1 VTLTAYTAGLSAAKI
16 VAQCEALSHYPGLNL
31 VSGSEVI
38 TAPAYVALNEILTSL
53 YTRHE
58 WPFLAT
64 AANVVIASRENSL
77 PVDFWRARFSH
88 PLVLIDGDQRKTLA
102 LMSPEDFFHQGLNAV
117 TATGTPSRYTIDKNR
132 SSYFVDCVPSESFN
146 GELHYYKLPTRLTAT
161 TDVPMFPDS
170 SLLVQLLSAWYY
182 QQQDDTR
189 YQMAKMEAAEA
200 FAQVK
205 ASLYEDSDGQT
216 TLLDPRVFRSPNYD
230 CW

>member
-16 VAQCEALSHYPGLNL
+16 VAQCEALTQYPGLNL
-31 VSGSEVI
+31 VSGSESI
-38 TAPAYVALNEILTSL
+38 NAPAYIALNELLSSL

-64 AANVVIASRENSL
+64 ASNVVISARENSL
-77 PVDFWRARFSH
+77 PTDFWRARFSH
-88 PLVLIDGDQRKTLA
+88 PLVLIDGDARHTLT

-132 SSYFVDCVPSESFN
+132 SSYFVDCVPSRTFN

-170 SLLVQLLSAWYY
+170 SLLVQLLGAWYY
-182 QQQDDTR
+182 QQQDDQR
-189 YQMAKMEAAEA
+189 YVTAKQEAAEA
-200 FAQVK
+200 MAQVK
-205 ASLYEDSDGQT
+205 ASLYEDSDGAS
-216 TLLDPRVFRSPNYD
+216 TLLDPRVFRTPHYG
-230 CW
+230 W